1 MKIILQNVMGLITRR
16 TAITHKLIS
25 NYTKDD
31 NIIFMNL
38 TETWLTKAITDE
50 ADIEGYN
57 MYRCDR
63 TDNIKGGGVA
73 IYVYNKLKI
82 GQT

>member
-1 MKIILQNVMGLITRR
+1 MGLITRG
-16 TAITHKLIS
+16 TTITHKLIS
-25 NYTKDD
+25 SYTNDG

-50 ADIEGYN
+50 DADIEGFN

-73 IYVYNKLKI
+73 IYMYNKLKI
-82 GQT
+82 GHI